1 MLAILLRV
9 LAYFFCIEFLE
20 KRPEL
25 IVPQNSFRRLV
36 DGIQMFSDGVSPYDG
51 DMQPVLL
58 YLFGAF
64 IGHPALLLAFFV
76 ALDVITS
83 EILRNVAMHYMR
95 ENGSANDD
103 VERVA
108 DYILN
113 PVTVATCAVF
123 SLSVLYNFIT
133 ALFIFAFVK
142 GCVLCTS
149 VLYGVLAQFS
159 LYPAIYICS
168 LLVKFST
175 LKERIQVV
183 MYSLTT
189 FFALLLFNRFLNGGS
204 WNFIDSTYMFL
215 LDVRDL
221 TPNVGIFWYFFIE
234 VFNHFRLFFLWVF

>member
-1 MLAILLRV
+1 MVNYWIVYSVCASEELICCCLIPSESQRFFRMLWMLAILLRV

-51 DMQPVLL
+51 DMVHCQPVLL

-108 DYILN
+108 EL
-113 PVTVATCAVF
+113 VA
-123 SLSVLYNFIT
+123 
-133 ALFIFAFVK
+133 K
-142 GCVLCTS
+142 
-149 VLYGVLAQFS
+149 
-159 LYPAIYICS
+159 
-168 LLVKFST
+168 
-175 LKERIQVV
+175 
-183 MYSLTT
+183 
-189 FFALLLFNRFLNGGS
+189 
-204 WNFIDSTYMFL
+204 W
-215 LDVRDL
+215 
-221 TPNVGIFWYFFIE
+221 
-234 VFNHFRLFFLWVF
+234 